1 MRPDMQAKLIDE
13 ISLLQTNI
21 EMQKRVIKRNLG
33 KAKSAEEAQ
42 QHLKELNT
50 RLGVLEGNLKK
61 LREQESAA
69 ATIETASGVT

>member
-1 MRPDMQAKLIDE
+1 MTADMEAQLLDE
-13 ISLLQTNI
+13 ISLLRTSI
-21 EMQKRVIKRNLG
+21 DMQKRVIKRNLG

-61 LREQESAA
+61 FRAEEPGAA
-69 ATIETASGVT
+69 AIA